1 VSLASVLQI
10 AFAVLIFPG
19 FLFTT
24 AIGMASSWVDRKV
37 TARLQWRVGPPWY
50 QPIADVLKLFGKE
63 TVVSEN
69 SSRATFLTAPYVG
82 LSAVIVVSA
91 ILWTASLRPDSG
103 FVGDL
108 IVVLYLLYVPS
119 LALIVGGSASGNPFA
134 ALGASR
140 EMKLMLAYEVSFLLA
155 VFTLVVK
162 NGGIISLGGM
172 VAHQQAGGAMI
183 AQGVSTVLAFI
194 VALIYVPAKL
204 AVGPF
209 DIPEAECELIAGPF
223 TEYSGTPLAI
233 FKITK
238 AMLLCLLPV
247 MLITLFFTSAWSPWA
262 ILWYVL
268 IIVFIV
274 LIRNTNPRLRID
286 QALRFFWGPVLVL
299 SLVAIILAAVGL

>member
-1 VSLASVLQI
+1 MSLASVLQI

>member
-1 VSLASVLQI
+1 
-10 AFAVLIFPG
+10 
-19 FLFTT
+19 
-24 AIGMASSWVDRKV
+24 M
-37 TARLQWRVGPPWY
+37 
-50 QPIADVLKLFGKE
+50 
-63 TVVSEN
+63 
-69 SSRATFLTAPYVG
+69 
-82 LSAVIVVSA
+82 SA
-91 ILWTASLRPDSG
+91 ILWTASIRPDSG

-172 VAHQQAGGAMI
+172 VAYQQAGGAMI
-183 AQGVSTVLAFI
+183 AQGISTVLAFI

>member
-91 ILWTASLRPDSG
+91 ILWTASIRPDSG

-172 VAHQQAGGAMI
+172 VAYQQAGGAMI
-183 AQGVSTVLAFI
+183 AQGISTVLAFI

-247 MLITLFFTSAWSPWA
+247 MLITLFGTSAWSPWA

>member
-1 VSLASVLQI
+1 MSAVNVLQI
-10 AFAVLIFPG
+10 VFAVLVFPG

-24 AIGMASSWVDRKV
+24 AIGLASSWIDRKV

-63 TVVSEN
+63 TVVGEGSA
-69 SSRATFLTAPYVG
+69 RATFLSAPYVG
-82 LSAVIVVSA
+82 FAAVVVVSA
-91 ILWTASLRPDSG
+91 ILWMASIRPDSG

-119 LALIVGGSASGNPFA
+119 LALIVGGSASGSPFA

-140 EMKLMLAYEVSFLLA
+140 EMKLMLAYELSFLIA
-155 VFTLVVK
+155 VFTLVIK
-162 NGGIISLGGM
+162 NGGIVSLGGM
-172 VAHQQAGGAMI
+172 VAYQQAGGAMI
-183 AQGVSTVLAFI
+183 GQGVSTVIAFI
-194 VALIYVPAKL
+194 VALVYVPAKL

-209 DIPEAECELIAGPF
+209 DIPEAECELIAGPY
-223 TEYSGTPLAI
+223 TEYSGTPLAM

-247 MLITLFFTSAWSPWA
+247 LLITLFGVSAWNPWA

-268 IIVFIV
+268 ILVFIV
-274 LIRNTNPRLRID
+274 LLKNTNPRLRID
-286 QALRFFWGPVLVL
+286 QALRFFWGPMFVL
-299 SLVAIILAAVGL
+299 SLVGIILAALGL